1 MAWATAT
8 PESDDG
14 WATCCVIAG
23 GATDGVGV
31 TACNVNRMNVVP
43 EPAPA
48 LRKTGVYPITGPYR
62 ANCVCSG
69 ALYTTTP
76 SGALVP
82 AWTLNTG
89 TATSRAGT
97 PPASISRP
105 SIPGGHWVRS
115 AGLAAIVALD
125 SRHAA
130 VAATCRASRTDAR
143 LPVTCGRALC
153 SHALVAGWVV
163 AP

>member
-1 MAWATAT
+1 MAWPTAT
-8 PESDDG
+8 PESDG
-14 WATCCVIAG
+14 GRATCWVIAG

-31 TACNVNRMNVVP
+31 SACDVNRMNVVP

-48 LRKTGVYPITGPYR
+48 LRKTGVYPMTGPYR

-82 AWTLNTG
+82 AWTLYTG
-89 TATSRAGT
+89 TATSSAGS
-97 PPASISRP
+97 PPASISTP
-105 SIPGGHWVRS
+105 SIPGGHWARS

-143 LPVTCGRALC
+143 PLVTCGMAAC
-153 SHALVAGWVV
+153 SHALGAGWV
-163 AP
+163 A